1 MERNMFLEENA
12 DGIIE
17 TIITIIVA
25 IIIIGF
31 LIWAFWLNL
40 IPEMQKTL
48 SKP

>member
-1 MERNMFLEENA
+1 MFLEENA

-31 LIWAFWLNL
+31 DLGILAKLN
-40 IPEMQKTL
+40 PRNAKTL